1 MRYRVAMGFTIAIAL
16 LAIAVVPDWTLWSVF
31 GIATGAAIVLVWA
44 IALRLRIVSGAFA
57 GLLIAVLTPA
67 MDEPLLGRAIVFVV
81 FGSLAGFCSELLVT
95 LPSKLNGPGKPS
107 A

>member
-1 MRYRVAMGFTIAIAL
+1 MRYRVAIGFTIAIAL

-31 GIATGAAIVLVWA
+31 GIATGAAIGLVWA

-57 GLLIAVLTPA
+57 GLLIGVLTPA

-81 FGSLAGFCSELLVT
+81 FGSLAGFCWELLVT
-95 LPSKLNGPGKPS
+95 RLPKPS
-107 A
+107 DPQKPAP